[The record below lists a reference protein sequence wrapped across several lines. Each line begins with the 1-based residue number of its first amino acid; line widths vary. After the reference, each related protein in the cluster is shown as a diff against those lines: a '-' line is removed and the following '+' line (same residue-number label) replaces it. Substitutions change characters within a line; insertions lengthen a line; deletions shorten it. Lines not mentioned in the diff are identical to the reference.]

1 MNVTL
6 SENNIDDKKIGRLVT
21 FEGGDGSGK
30 TTQLALLE
38 QRLIDNRIEVLR
50 TREPGG
56 TNLGEALRQ
65 LLLGGEFSTDPDTEM
80 LILFAARSHNL
91 STTILPA
98 LKTGRWVL
106 CDRFTDATFAYQGG
120 GGGLNPKSI
129 LQLEKFV
136 QKGVQP
142 DLTLLLDLPVTEGL
156 TRVTKRGENPDRFE
170 KLGKAFKERV
180 RQVYLARQR
189 EEPLR
194 IRLID
199 ASNPIQAVH
208 QLIWNHVSKLL

>member
-1 MNVTL
+1 MNVL
-6 SENNIDDKKIGRLVT
+6 FSEDSINDKKNGRLVT

-30 TTQLALLE
+30 TTQLDLLE
-38 QRLIDNRIEVLR
+38 KRLIDNRIEVVK

-56 TNLGEALRQ
+56 TQLGERLRQ
-65 LLLGGEFSTDPDTEM
+65 LLLKGEFSTDPGTEM
-80 LILFAARSHNL
+80 LILFAARAHHL

-98 LKTGRWVL
+98 LETGCWVL

-120 GGGLNPKSI
+120 GGGLDSESI
-129 LQLEKFV
+129 LQLEKLV
-136 QKGVQP
+136 QKGMQP
-142 DLTLLLDLPVTEGL
+142 DLTLLLDLPVEEGL
-156 TRVTKRGENPDRFE
+156 NRVNKRGCNPDRFE

-180 RQVYLARQR
+180 RQAYLTRQR

-199 ASNPIQAVH
+199 ASDSIEVIHKA
-208 QLIWNHVSKLL
+208 IWNHVSKLF

>member
-1 MNVTL
+1 MR
-6 SENNIDDKKIGRLVT
+6 KRIGRLVT